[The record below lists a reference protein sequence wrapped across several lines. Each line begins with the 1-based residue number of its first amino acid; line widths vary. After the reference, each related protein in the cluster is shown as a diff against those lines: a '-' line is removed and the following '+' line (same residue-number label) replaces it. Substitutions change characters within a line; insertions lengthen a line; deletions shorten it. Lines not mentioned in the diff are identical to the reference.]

1 MATGST
7 AVALAVRVHPRGGAP
22 SGDEPSVRALREAAS
37 AVGRRNPDML
47 SGPSSVSHAG
57 VLLLA
62 LSAPGAILEAIVA
75 VAGELRPLGTT
86 FCAAVSA
93 GTGPLGGASRNPV
106 EASLLAAEA
115 AASLALHDVEETD
128 VREPRVSLL
137 APGHE
142 PLLAALAGMVLASYD
157 AMTERQRQIISLIRE
172 SDTQQEVA
180 THLDI
185 SRQAVNQSLTAA
197 GWPHLKRAEDAIR
210 QHLSARFSSDGGGG
224 GGTTR

>member
-7 AVALAVRVHPRGGAP
+7 AVALAVRVHRRGGAP

-37 AVGRRNPDML
+37 AVGRRDPDML

-62 LSAPGAILEAIVA
+62 LSAPGAILEAILA
-75 VAGELRPLGTT
+75 VADELRPLGTT

-93 GTGPLGGASRNPV
+93 GTGQLSEAPRNSV
-106 EASLLAAEA
+106 EASLMAAEA
-115 AASLALHDVEETD
+115 AASLALRDVEETD
-128 VREPRVSLL
+128 IREPRVSLL
-137 APGHE
+137 APGHA

-157 AMTERQRQIISLIRE
+157 AMTERQRQIIALIKE

-210 QHLSARFSSDGGGG
+210 RHLSARFSSDGGGG

>member
-1 MATGST
+1 MATGTT

-37 AVGRRNPDML
+37 AVGRRDPDML

-62 LSAPGAILEAIVA
+62 LSAPGAILEAILA
-75 VAGELRPLGTT
+75 VADELRPLGTT

-93 GTGPLGGASRNPV
+93 RTGPLSGASRNPV

-128 VREPRVSLL
+128 VRERRVSLL
-137 APGHE
+137 APGHD

-157 AMTERQRQIISLIRE
+157 AMTERQRQIISLIKE

-180 THLDI
+180 THLDV
-185 SRQAVNQSLTAA
+185 SRQAVNQSLAAA
-197 GWPHLKRAEDAIR
+197 GWPHLRRAEDVVR
-210 QHLSARFSSDGGGG
+210 EYLSALSASAGGER

>member
-1 MATGST
+1 
-7 AVALAVRVHPRGGAP
+7 
-22 SGDEPSVRALREAAS
+22 
-37 AVGRRNPDML
+37 
-47 SGPSSVSHAG
+47 VS
-57 VLLLA
+57 
-62 LSAPGAILEAIVA
+62 E
-75 VAGELRPLGTT
+75 
-86 FCAAVSA
+86 
-93 GTGPLGGASRNPV
+93 GTGPHGGASRNPV

-115 AASLALHDVEETD
+115 AASLALRDVEETD

-137 APGHE
+137 APGHA

-157 AMTERQRQIISLIRE
+157 AMTERQRQIISLIKE

-210 QHLSARFSSDGGGG
+210 QHLSARFSSDGGGR